1 MKQLYQKTFEQI
13 KMPEARAAALRTT
26 LASRCSQTEKEAI
39 PMKHTKFFRR
49 PMAAV
54 AAVVLIVALSATAF
68 AYSGGFYRFMTGGS
82 IQDVVDE
89 NGNVTGVQ
97 GQVDLD
103 QVVEPVEV
111 REDGRLYLT
120 IDGQDTDITGL
131 CSYETPYIY
140 ECTGPDGLRHAFIIG
155 GDLDAIGWAEFFW
168 NEDGMPQSGSAHFG
182 TSEGPDDAPWLEAG
196 KDQLGLPW

>member
-1 MKQLYQKTFEQI
+1 MKTLYQRTFEQI
-13 KMPEARAAALRTT
+13 QLPEARTASLRAS

-49 PMAAV
+49 PMAAA
-54 AAVVLIVALSATAF
+54 AAVILVVALSATAF

-82 IQDVVDE
+82 VQEVMDAD
-89 NGNVTGVQ
+89 GNVIGSQ

-103 QVVEPVEV
+103 QVVDPVEV

-168 NEDGMPQSGSAHFG
+168 NEDGMPQGGSAHFG
-182 TSEGPDDAPWLEAG
+182 ASEGPDDAPWLEAG
-196 KDQLGLPW
+196 KNQLNLPW

>member
-82 IQDVVDE
+82 VQDVVDE
-89 NGNVTGVQ
+89 DGNVTGVQ

-103 QVVEPVEV
+103 QVVEPVAV

-182 TSEGPDDAPWLEAG
+182 TSEGSSDAPWLEAG
-196 KDQLGLPW
+196 TDQLGLPW

>member
-82 IQDVVDE
+82 VQDVVDE
-89 NGNVTGVQ
+89 NGSVTGVQ

-140 ECTGPDGLRHAFIIG
+140 ECTGLDGLRHAFIIG

-168 NEDGMPQSGSAHFG
+168 NEDGMPQGGAAHFG
-182 TSEGPDDAPWLEAG
+182 TSGGSDDAPWLEAG
-196 KDQLGLPW
+196 TDQLGLPW